1 MWKDPIVEE
10 IRRLRE
16 QYASQ
21 FNYDI
26 DSLFRDIQKR
36 QDKAGKKW
44 SLLRHEHHLKYL
56 KRLK

>member
-36 QDKAGKKW
+36 QDKAGKKLV
-44 SLLRHEHHLKYL
+44 SFAPRIPFKIP
-56 KRLK
+56 RAT